1 MRRYVKDDGQYMD
14 IVNKLRDK
22 FYDSLGHIFTD
33 HILIMV
39 DDEFEV
45 KLPKAKKGEEITEEQ
60 MEKYKE
66 KKRKAWKFNLKTVP
80 QLFKDAMDGNKE
92 FVLIVRRNLADELT
106 EEQTIAFLYSE
117 LRKINNEYKLQKPNI
132 NTFSDLIK
140 LLGRTD
146 WEEAYDIPNLLK
158 IKV

>member
-1 MRRYVKDDGQYMD
+1 MRRYSKDDGQYME
-14 IVNKLRDK
+14 IVKQLRDK
-22 FYDSLGHIFTD
+22 FYDSLGHIFTE

-92 FVLIVRRNLADELT
+92 FVLLVRRNLVDDLT
-106 EEQTIAFLYSE
+106 EEQIIAFLYSE
-117 LRKINNEYKLQKPNI
+117 LRKIDNEYKLQKPNI
-132 NTFSDLIK
+132 NTFSDLIN

-146 WEEAYDIPNLLK
+146 WEEAYDIPNLLT

>member
-1 MRRYVKDDGQYMD
+1 MRRYTKDDGQYMD
-14 IVNKLRDK
+14 IVNKLKDK
-22 FYDSLGHIFTD
+22 FHDSLGHIFAD

-45 KLPKAKKGEEITEEQ
+45 KLPKSKKGEEITEEQ

-92 FVLIVRRNLADELT
+92 FVLLVRRNLIEELT
-106 EEQTIAFLYSE
+106 EEQIVAFLYSE
-117 LRKINNEYKLQKPNI
+117 LRKITSEYKLQKPNI

-146 WEEAYDIPNLLK
+146 WEEAYDIPNLLT